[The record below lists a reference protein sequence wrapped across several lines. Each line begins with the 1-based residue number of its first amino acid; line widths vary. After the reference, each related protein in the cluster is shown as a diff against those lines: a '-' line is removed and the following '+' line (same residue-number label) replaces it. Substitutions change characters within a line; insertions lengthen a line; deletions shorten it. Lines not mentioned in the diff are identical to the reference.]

1 MSARILVVDDEPAL
15 RLTLQEALASE
26 GYRVYTAA
34 DGAEA
39 TRIVERSK
47 LALVLLDLRLPDVEG
62 LDLVERIVDRRPDLP
77 VVMITAY
84 STIETAVAAMRAGAA
99 DFLPKPFTPRELRE
113 TVARALQSREAS
125 RSEADYAERIERARD
140 RLRAR
145 DAAGAEAHARVALAL
160 DPSRGE
166 ALNLLGIAAGV
177 RHETALAANYFR
189 AALAVDPSYTAA
201 ERNLRWAIEER
212 GPTTGYDLGEATTL
226 DGDVDL

>member
-26 GYRVYTAA
+26 GHSVRTAA

-39 TRIVERSK
+39 MKAIESIRF
-47 LALVLLDLRLPDVEG
+47 ALVLLDLRLPDVEG
-62 LDLVERIVDRRPDLP
+62 LDLLGRILDRRPDVP

-99 DFLPKPFTPRELRE
+99 DFLPKPFTPGELRE
-113 TVARALQSREAS
+113 TVARALQGREAS
-125 RSEADYAERIERARD
+125 QSEAEYAERIERTRV

-145 DAAGAEAHARVALAL
+145 DAAGAEVHARAALSL

-166 ALNLLGIAAGV
+166 ALNLLGIAAAM
-177 RHETALAANYFR
+177 RHDTVLAANYFR
-189 AALAVDPSYTAA
+189 AALAVDPTYGAA
-201 ERNLRWAIEER
+201 ERNLSRVIEEHVR
-212 GPTTGYDLGEATTL
+212 ASAFDLGEDAP
-226 DGDVDL
+226 